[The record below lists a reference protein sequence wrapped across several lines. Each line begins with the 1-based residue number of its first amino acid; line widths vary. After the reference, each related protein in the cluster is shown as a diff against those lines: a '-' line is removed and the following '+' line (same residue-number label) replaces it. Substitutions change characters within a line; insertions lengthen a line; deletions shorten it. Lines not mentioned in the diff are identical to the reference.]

1 MVSIKEYKDIQ
12 RERSDVLKN
21 EEPRE
26 GNFVVYWMQR
36 AQRVEFNHALEYAIE
51 KANELDKP
59 LLVYFGLMDKFEEGN
74 LRNYRFM
81 LEGLKETKKELG
93 DRDIKLVIKHEHPRE
108 GVVKLA
114 KEASL
119 VVVDKAYMDFLRK
132 WREEVAKKVDIPM
145 IEVETDVIVPIEE
158 ASSKEEYAARTI
170 RPKIEDELNK
180 YMKEVQERD
189 LANSSI
195 EFDFDGFDIDDEEKA
210 LSNLNIDKGVKA
222 VESYKGGT
230 SEAKKYLEEF
240 LDHKLGG
247 YGDHSNDPSKDYLS
261 NMSPY
266 LHFGQISPLYVA
278 LKVKDKGGPGADE
291 Y

>member
-132 WREEVAKKVDIPM
+132 WREDVAEKVDIPM
-145 IEVETDVIVPIEE
+145 IEVETDLVVPIEE
-158 ASSKEEYAARTI
+158 ASSKE
-170 RPKIEDELNK
+170 
-180 YMKEVQERD
+180 
-189 LANSSI
+189 
-195 EFDFDGFDIDDEEKA
+195 
-210 LSNLNIDKGVKA
+210 
-222 VESYKGGT
+222 
-230 SEAKKYLEEF
+230 
-240 LDHKLGG
+240 
-247 YGDHSNDPSKDYLS
+247 
-261 NMSPY
+261 
-266 LHFGQISPLYVA
+266 
-278 LKVKDKGGPGADE
+278 
-291 Y
+291 